1 MTEADRMPRE
11 AIDKAEAVDI
21 AALARELGAV
31 WKGEAID
38 NRGTAC
44 PGCGGVDRFS
54 VDRKKNLFF
63 CRASGAGGG
72 PIELVMHVR
81 SVGFRAAVAHLT
93 GKAALPPREAA
104 PKAEKDDHFREEAR
118 LRGWKI
124 WQRGRPAL
132 RLVPAYLAKRG
143 IDWPD
148 WRIPALR
155 EIDDLPC
162 GVYERETRTFRVFHR
177 GPAML
182 AAITAP
188 DGHFIGVHR
197 TWIDLSR
204 PNGKALIADPETGEI
219 MPSKKVEGS
228 QRGGIVALRPKGAR
242 PALWCALNKD
252 NIAGKA
258 ETSVPHPSRTIR
270 DSLGRERR
278 AKVQGPVPDL
288 SDTRCL
294 PPPAALFS
302 RAVMLGDGD
311 SDAFETQ
318 AAMLRAE
325 RRFVAAGMAAITDW
339 APAGKDWNDA
349 LMTGEA
355 PTPFVVS
362 GGDVVIGE
370 GIETTLAWAQFRDRR
385 EHADMGACHDGRGG
399 AGRAALP
406 IHGEMR

>member
-1 MTEADRMPRE
+1 MTEASRIPRE
-11 AIDKAEAVDI
+11 AIDKANAVAI
-21 AALARELGAV
+21 ADLALALGAA
-31 WKGEAID
+31 WKGGVAD
-38 NRGTAC
+38 NRGTTC

-54 VDRKKNLFF
+54 VDAQKNLFF

-72 PIELVMHVR
+72 PIDLVMHVR
-81 SVGFRAAVAHLT
+81 SVGFRAAVEHLT
-93 GKAALPPREAA
+93 GAVELPARAAA
-104 PKAEKDDHFREEAR
+104 PAADKDEHFREEAR

-132 RLVPAYLAKRG
+132 RLAPAYLARRG

-155 EIDDLPC
+155 EIDDLPF

-188 DGHFIGVHR
+188 DGHFLGVHR

-204 PNGKALIADPETGEI
+204 PNGKAAIADPETGEI

-228 QRGGIVALRPKGAR
+228 QRGGVVVLRPQGER

-258 ETSVPHPSRTIR
+258 ETSVPHPSRTTR

-288 SDTRCL
+288 TDARCL
-294 PPPAALFS
+294 PPPSALFS
-302 RAVMLGDGD
+302 RAVFLGDGD

-325 RRFVAAGMAAITDW
+325 RRFAAAGMAALTDW

-349 LMTGEA
+349 LMTGETPA
-355 PTPFVVS
+355 PFAAAGS
-362 GGDVVIGE
+362 DVVIGE

-385 EHADMGACHDGRGG
+385 EHADDHADMGG
-399 AGRAALP
+399 LP
-406 IHGEMR
+406 